1 MTIEPSMS
9 SLFSPPDYPT
19 MYRCIGIVEGQY
31 LPSAEAFKQGTL
43 GFQNGSIYPATL
55 GVKLEKLLQENPELV
70 ASTSIWVVWPRMEK
84 ESKQLNFH
92 IRGSYKKPI
101 SDLQQTWLLAADG
114 YFSIRGVVISQ
125 ENGQLSVQIRRNFQV
140 PLGSELAMQWQPF
153 VMEVAG
159 LLPNVGLG
167 DFWELDVRLVGSKLM
182 MDDARLIM
190 EFPRRKHS
198 NFVNAENHSTLELS
212 KETDG
217 QTLSLDN
224 HQRATAAQIKE

>member
-43 GFQNGSIYPATL
+43 ISKNGSIYPATL

-70 ASTSIWVVWPRMEK
+70 ASTSVWVVWPRMEK

-92 IRGSYKKPI
+92 IRGRYKESI

-140 PLGSELAMQWQPF
+140 PFGAELAMQWQPF
-153 VMEVAG
+153 VIEVAG

-167 DFWELDVRLVGSKLM
+167 DFWELNVRFVNSTFV

-190 EFPRRKHS
+190 EFPKRS
-198 NFVNAENHSTLELS
+198 QENFVIDEDHFN
-212 KETDG
+212 
-217 QTLSLDN
+217 
-224 HQRATAAQIKE
+224 